1 MKIITKTILISLM
14 ILLLP
19 SALKAQL
26 ETISADELK
35 GHIHFLASDFMNG
48 RVGPSEEYEIAAQYV
63 ASQFAAAGL
72 KPAIEIN
79 DSTKSFFQ
87 GVPFVKTKYNDKLN
101 WNIKIDGEL
110 LSFEHREDFKI
121 MYGSKLNHDHTGIAW
136 AGYGIEETDHG
147 WNDFENMDV
156 AGKVIVCISG
166 APVKNGTPVLPED
179 VHNKYTGPNGFR
191 AKFGNLFSKGAE
203 ALVMVD
209 INGSSGVPFEMMP
222 SEFRTEKYV
231 YKDMRNRRRSSRIPS
246 IYFVKPSFLQAI
258 MKGNPNSPFLY
269 SDNLLKN
276 YKPQILEGV
285 YLDSKVEIL
294 NEDII
299 YTNNVV
305 GLVEGTDPELK
316 NEYITVG
323 AHLDH
328 VKKLNGQVCNGA
340 DDNASGSA
348 GVIEIAEALA
358 LKPCKRSVV
367 FITYTAEEMGL
378 CGSRYFVGSGE
389 YPIENIRFNLNMD
402 MIGRSDNKNKESRAH
417 YVVTNKKYLAELETF
432 INELNNGITD
442 FPLIFDDDEHS
453 PGGSDH
459 QSFISQEIP
468 AFFFFSGVHEDLHK
482 PGDDPEKIDYA
493 KAEDICKLGYTITE
507 KLANMDEVPNFLK
520 ED

>member
-1 MKIITKTILISLM
+1 MIIKKTSLLIAAFVF
-14 ILLLP
+14 LLP
-19 SALKAQL
+19 LCTQAQL
-26 ETISADELK
+26 ESISADELK

-72 KPAIEIN
+72 EPAIGKN
-79 DSTKSFFQ
+79 DSTMSFFQ
-87 GVPFVKTKYNDKLN
+87 GVPFVKTEYSDKLN
-101 WNIKIDGEL
+101 WNIKINGES
-110 LSFEHREDFKI
+110 LSFGHKEDFKI

-136 AGYGIEETDHG
+136 AGYGITEPEYG

-179 VHNKYTGPNGFR
+179 VHKKYTGPNGFR

-209 INGSSGVPFEMMP
+209 INGSSGIPFEMMP

-231 YKDMRNRRRSSRIPS
+231 YKGNSDRKRSSRIPS
-246 IYFVKPSFLQAI
+246 IYYAKPSFLEAI
-258 MKGNPNSPFLY
+258 MKEHPGSPFRY
-269 SDNLLKN
+269 SDNILKN

-285 YLDSKVEIL
+285 YLESKVEVL
-294 NEDII
+294 NEEII

-305 GLVEGTDPELK
+305 GLVEGTDPVLK

-358 LKPCKRSVV
+358 LKPCKRSVI

-389 YPIENIRFNLNMD
+389 YPIENIKFNLNMD

-432 INELNNGITD
+432 IGELNNNITD

-493 KAEDICKLGYTITE
+493 KAESICKLGYTITE
-507 KLANMDEVPNFLK
+507 KLANMDEVPNFMK